1 METRNFYILVA
12 SIVVGLASFWLTI
25 YAMVTLDV
33 DIFQDPNTIIIKG
46 NGISGEL
53 KLSLTEISSDPYQQ
67 VEDKTFTIKNKYER
81 VYYDTFTGVSL
92 WSIIEHNQHL
102 LLKDPSELTFL
113 FKSRDAYQSPKP
125 LNLSI
130 AQNNP
135 TLVILAYLEDGYP
148 LFEDGPIRA
157 IIDQSIVPEGEYS
170 SQYTVKYM
178 ASVII
183 K

>member
-12 SIVVGLASFWLTI
+12 SIAVGLASFWLTI
-25 YAMVTLDV
+25 YAIVTLDV
-33 DIFQDPNTIIIKG
+33 DIFQDPNTIQIKG
-46 NGISGEL
+46 NGINGEIT
-53 KLSLTEISSDPYQQ
+53 LSVNELSSDPYQQ
-67 VEDKTFTIKNKYER
+67 VKDKTFTIKNKYER
-81 VYYDTFTGVSL
+81 VYYNTFTGVSL
-92 WSIIEHNQHL
+92 WSIIEQNQHL

-113 FKSRDAYQSPKP
+113 FKARDAYQSPKP

-157 IIDQSIVPEGEYS
+157 IIDQSVVPEDEYS

-183 K
+183 E